1 MAFRCQRPTW
11 DEETKKCLV
20 MAPPQFPLSRAWSDQ
35 CDGERGVGQ
44 ATKMT
49 SRNIALCR
57 RNAATDVPFENSFLL
72 EKTSK
77 LAKYSKSPFAALPQL
92 QLPETHTRPHGK
104 SAKIARI
111 LGKSLDHLSHNE
123 LLLRVLNGL
132 HRQWPLDY

>member
-1 MAFRCQRPTW
+1 MRRQ
-11 DEETKKCLV
+11 KKCLV
-20 MAPPQFPLSRAWSDQ
+20 MAPPSFERPRAWSGQ
-35 CDGERGVGQ
+35 CEGERGVRQ

-49 SRNIALCR
+49 SRNIALR
-57 RNAATDVPFENSFLL
+57 RRNNAATDIPFENSFPL

-77 LAKYSKSPFAALPQL
+77 LAKYRKSHFAALPQF
-92 QLPETHTRPHGK
+92 PNHRARAVRFVARKSHTRPHGK

-132 HRQWPLDY
+132 HRQ

>member
-77 LAKYSKSPFAALPQL
+77 LAKYSKSHFAALPQF
-92 QLPETHTRPHGK
+92 PTRHGVR
-104 SAKIARI
+104 SVA
-111 LGKSLDHLSHNE
+111 
-123 LLLRVLNGL
+123 RVLMGNQRRL
-132 HRQWPLDY
+132 QEFILNPLTTFRTMNFYCGC